1 VHHEMDCFLTTTSE
15 HLAHT
20 TIELSQPPE
29 SQWEMGVAIVFHF
42 EEGEISGM
50 IISRRPNKYASSE
63 NAPAPRIASATATMT
78 ESIVPN
84 LVKSELETLENAVDA
99 KAMLANAAVILANG
113 VKKPIISDAPI
124 TKASALISQTTNV
137 EAPVA
142 AR

>member
-1 VHHEMDCFLTTTSE
+1 MDEPRCIAHHEMYCFLTTSSE

-20 TIELSQPPE
+20 SIELSRQPE
-29 SQWEMGVAIVFHF
+29 SQWEMRIAIGFHF

-63 NAPAPRIASATATMT
+63 NAPAPRIASATATTT

-99 KAMLANAAVILANG
+99 KAMLANAAVILTNG
-113 VKKPIISDAPI
+113 VKNPIISDAPI
-124 TKASALISQTTNV
+124 TKASALISQ
-137 EAPVA
+137 
-142 AR
+142 